1 MALKRFA
8 ILLIVLVGAFSI
20 SINALA
26 KDSNTFVDAIDAEY
40 AALEATAEK
49 PDVSSRTVKVTETG
63 MTEEEIIANGETVK
77 ADAEAALMR
86 ARYFLSKLEGEEA
99 KCVVVEESELTEST
113 EPEDDDETEETL
125 PELTWKG
132 DILTKRKGTVQG
144 PNGKETWYNLD
155 MTGVVNIMHKL
166 GYDYEYWVREDGVKM
181 FGPYIMCACNLEER
195 PRGSVIQT
203 SLGWAMVC
211 DTGTYGQY
219 DRTWTDIA
227 VTW

>member
-1 MALKRFA
+1 MALKQFA

-99 KCVVVEESELTEST
+99 KFVVVEESELTETT